1 MAPITSSSGLTSPL
15 GGFRAATLLDA
26 PKHEPLALRLSAHGT
41 PLHLDK
47 NPGESVEHLVLKA
60 FMWALVLPTHPN
72 AQCEL
77 DLGLRYRPDVV
88 SLDAATGSS
97 TPLFWGECGSVKPRK
112 LKALAEAFPSTA
124 FAVAKWGR
132 SDLRGYAANLRTELD
147 LPADRAAP
155 FELLNF
161 PSTSID
167 DFLSD
172 DGEIAIGF
180 DDLTIVDLRPS
191 QEEEQSS
198 SRGRGGK
205 SRRRR

>member
-1 MAPITSSSGLTSPL
+1 MHKSGEVLGRTSLALTLPCSSPL
-15 GGFRAATLLDA
+15 SACSTL
-26 PKHEPLALRLSAHGT
+26 T
-41 PLHLDK
+41 
-47 NPGESVEHLVLKA
+47 
-60 FMWALVLPTHPN
+60 
-72 AQCEL
+72 
-77 DLGLRYRPDVV
+77 
-88 SLDAATGSS
+88 TGSS

-191 QEEEQSS
+191 QEEEMKSLS
-198 SRGRGGK
+198 SRARGGK